1 MPQHLDSLFSP
12 AGSNHVSILLVLW
25 RPFGVSNED
34 GISEDDEFAGDGYD
48 GAQVFLSL
56 IHI

>member
-1 MPQHLDSLFSP
+1 MLRRLDSLFSP

-34 GISEDDEFAGDGYD
+34 GIGE
-48 GAQVFLSL
+48 
-56 IHI
+56 

>member
-1 MPQHLDSLFSP
+1 MIRSEASPQRPFYP

-34 GISEDDEFAGDGYD
+34 GIGEDDEFAG
-48 GAQVFLSL
+48 
-56 IHI
+56 

>member
-1 MPQHLDSLFSP
+1 MPNATSRLRKTARHIPFAP

-34 GISEDDEFAGDGYD
+34 GIGEDDEF
-48 GAQVFLSL
+48 
-56 IHI
+56 